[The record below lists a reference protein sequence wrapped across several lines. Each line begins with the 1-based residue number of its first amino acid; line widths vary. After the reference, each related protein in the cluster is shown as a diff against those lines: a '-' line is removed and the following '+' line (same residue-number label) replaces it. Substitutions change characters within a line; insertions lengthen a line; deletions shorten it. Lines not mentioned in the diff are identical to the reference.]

1 MKRKISIKGLSKSFP
16 LKKETLQVLSNI
28 QLDVAAGEFLTI
40 VGASGCG
47 KSTLLR
53 IIAGLDED
61 FTGEV
66 RINNTPINGIGQD
79 RGMVFQDLRLFPW
92 LTVAENIAFG
102 LENSS
107 LKEKEL
113 IVEHYLNQVGLEGF
127 ENARPDQLSGGM
139 AQRVAIARTL
149 ANKPEIILLDEPFG
163 ALDALTRIQMQQ
175 EILRIREQEKVTMVL
190 VTHDIDE
197 AVLLGD
203 RVVIMGNRPGTIQE
217 IINVK
222 LSYPRDRNSND
233 FINLRRKIYYKF
245 FANQN
250 QLVPEDYII

>member
-1 MKRKISIKGLSKSFP
+1 MKRKISIKGLSKSFQ

-28 QLDVAAGEFLTI
+28 HLDVADGEFLTI

-53 IIAGLDED
+53 IIAGLEQN
-61 FTGEV
+61 FVGEV
-66 RINNTPINGIGQD
+66 RINNKPIKGIGKD

-102 LENSS
+102 LEKTSA
-107 LKEKEL
+107 KEKKE
-113 IVEHYLNQVGLEGF
+113 IVQHYINLVGLNGF
-127 ENARPDQLSGGM
+127 ENARPTQLSGGM

-149 ANKPEIILLDEPFG
+149 ANKPEIILMDEPFG

-175 EILRIREQEKVTMVL
+175 EILRIREQEKVTMIF

-203 RVVIMGNRPGTIQE
+203 RVVVMGNRPGTIQE

-222 LSYPRDRNSND
+222 LSYPRDRNSHD
-233 FINLRRKIYYKF
+233 FLNIRRRIYYKF

-250 QLVPEDYII
+250 LLIPEDYII